1 MARVRS
7 CHQRLHERR
16 LKKRLPGCGQM
27 TWRGFIRGRGSSKQ
41 HPCHQELHDVAREI
55 KGGSQGNVVVKTV
68 VVAHVFGGRLRNV
81 LSLGAAGLTAL
92 LPLWL
97 IGRALTSA
105 IPRQRYVFDP
115 VR

>member
-1 MARVRS
+1 MAR
-7 CHQRLHERR
+7 Q
-16 LKKRLPGCGQM
+16 
-27 TWRGFIRGRGSSKQ
+27 
-41 HPCHQELHDVAREI
+41 I
-55 KGGSQGNVVVKTV
+55 KGGLQGNVVVKAV
-68 VVAHVFGGRLRNV
+68 AVVAHVFGGRLRNV

-115 VR
+115 VRKNRDPAGFDFER